1 VNLKGRKVRA
11 DKLLVEK
18 GLVESREKA
27 QALILAGKVKYS
39 IDNEIFYPIKKSSEA
54 IPEEADIIIE
64 EEIPYVSR
72 GGLKLEGALK
82 VFGIDPTGF
91 VCLDIG
97 ASTGGFTHC
106 LLLHGARKVYALDVG
121 KGQLHYK
128 LRSDPRVVHMEG
140 INARYI
146 SPELFSEKFD
156 LITVDVSFIS
166 LKKILP
172 GLPSLLKEAGLILA
186 LIKPQFELSPRE
198 VKKGIV
204 KDRSLHNKVIIDIWT
219 FAETLGL
226 TPLGVAESPIPG
238 AKGNREFFIC
248 LMKKDM
254 L

>member
-1 VNLKGRKVRA
+1 MKKKFRA

-27 QALILAGKVKYS
+27 QVLILGGKVFYS
-39 IDNEIFYPIKKSSEA
+39 SNGKAYQRVEKPSDLLPQEIFLK
-54 IPEEADIIIE
+54 IE

-82 VFGIDPTGF
+82 VFEINPKDF
-91 VCLDIG
+91 ICLDVG

-106 LLLHGARKVYALDVG
+106 LLIFGAKKVYAIDVG

-128 LRSDPRVVHMEG
+128 LRDDPRVIYYEG
-140 INARYI
+140 INARYLTEDFF
-146 SPELFSEKFD
+146 PEKFD

-172 GLPSLLKEAGLILA
+172 VLIPLLKGDGLILA
-186 LIKPQFELSPRE
+186 LIKPQFELSPKE
-198 VKKGIV
+198 VKKGVV
-204 KDRSLHNKVIIDIWT
+204 KDSKLHFRVVQDLWQ
-219 FAETLGL
+219 FAEDIGL
-226 TPLGVAESPIPG
+226 KPLGVAESPILG
-238 AKGNREFFIC
+238 AKGNKEFFIC
-248 LMKKDM
+248 LKKGIM